1 MLRFDLSR
9 LLFIASI
16 TVLVLGFTF
25 LTGLAA
31 GVQRGPAF
39 QFVRGILESVTLV
52 WGERD
57 VLVGLRPIHHL
68 QPARHAG
75 AGVTVN
81 DKPEQAHQLVDRKST
96 RLNSS
101 H

>member
-25 LTGLAA
+25 LTGLAS

-39 QFVRGILESVTLV
+39 QFVRVILESVTLV

-68 QPARHAG
+68 QPASHAG
-75 AGVTVN
+75 PGRRSEERRVGTECV
-81 DKPEQAHQLVDRKST
+81 ST
-96 RLNSS
+96 CSNRWSMYN
-101 H
+101 